1 MAVIEKK
8 TWSELFE
15 RVLSG
20 TKNFDLRLADFACE
34 PGDILLLREYDPK
47 TGEYT
52 GRSVEKKITY
62 VMKLKPQDF
71 YKKED
76 IDKYGLQ
83 IISF

>member
-8 TWSELFE
+8 TWPELFE
-15 RVLSG
+15 KVLSG
-20 TKNFDLRLADFACE
+20 TKSFDLRLADFACE

-47 TGEYT
+47 TEQYT
-52 GRSVEKKITY
+52 GRSIEKKITY
-62 VMKLKPQDF
+62 VMKLKPQEF